1 MLITVMFIV
10 NIFEMSFLCCLPN
23 ANLSLSTLIMSKLLT
38 QDKDQRVAKS
48 SWYKSTLLQAK
59 YIGSKAYRATRTLVV
74 PSQSKWTPKVGG
86 SWG

>member
-1 MLITVMFIV
+1 MLIITVMFII
-10 NIFEMSFLCCLPN
+10 NIFEMSFMCCLPN

-59 YIGSKAYRATRTLVV
+59 YIGPKAYRATLVV
-74 PSQSKWTPKVGG
+74 PSRSK
-86 SWG
+86 